1 MMKLFSRLFRR
12 KGRAEHPFCSVIVA
26 AAGSSERMNGENK
39 LMLEIDG
46 VPVLAYTLMALNQAE
61 LADEIVVAAREEDL
75 IRYADVCKIYGITKP
90 VKIIRGGGSRV
101 ESVYLASLECREDAE
116 FLAVHDGAR
125 PLASPELIDRTIA
138 LAHRTNAAAPAVP
151 VKDTIK
157 IIRED
162 GRVESTPPR
171 DCLRAVQTPQVFDAA
186 LLRAAL
192 ERARAS
198 GEEVTDDCTAVEM
211 LGKEIYLT
219 DGAYENIK
227 ITTPEDL
234 SLAAELLHQR
244 EVQP

>member
-1 MMKLFSRLFRR
+1 MGLFSRLFRK
-12 KGRAEHPFCSVIVA
+12 KGQAAHPLCSVIVA
-26 AAGSSERMNGENK
+26 AAGSSSRMGGENK
-39 LMLEIDG
+39 LLQPLEG
-46 VPVLAYTLMALNQAE
+46 VPVLAHTLMALNAAE

-75 IRYADVCKIYGITKP
+75 IPIGDLCKIYGIAKP
-90 VKIIRGGGSRV
+90 VKIVRGGETRL
-101 ESVYLASLECREDAE
+101 ESVYLASLECREDAA

-151 VKDTIK
+151 VKDTVK
-157 IIRED
+157 VVRD
-162 GRVESTPPR
+162 GRVESTPDR
-171 DCLRAVQTPQVFDAA
+171 DSLRAIQTPQVFDAA

-192 ERARAS
+192 ESARTA
-198 GEEVTDDCTAVEM
+198 GEAVTDDCSAVER

-219 DGAYENIK
+219 DGSYENIK

-234 SLAAELLHQR
+234 VLAAELLHQR

>member
-1 MMKLFSRLFRR
+1 MKLFSKFFHR
-12 KGRAEHPFCSVIVA
+12 KNRAEHPFCSVIVA
-26 AAGSSERMNGENK
+26 AAGSSRRMGGENK
-39 LMLEIDG
+39 LMQPIDG
-46 VPVLAYTLMALNQAE
+46 VPVLVHTLLALERAA

-75 IRYADVCKIYGITKP
+75 ILFGDLCRIYGVTKP
-90 VKIIRGGGSRV
+90 AKIVRGGETRL
-101 ESVYLASLECREDAE
+101 ESVYAASLECREEAE
-116 FLAVHDGAR
+116 FIAVHDGAR

-157 IIRED
+157 IVRD
-162 GRVESTPPR
+162 GKVASTPER
-171 DCLRAVQTPQVFDAA
+171 EALRAVQTPQVFDAA
-186 LLRAAL
+186 LFRAAL

-198 GEEVTDDCTAVEM
+198 GEAVTDDCSAVEM

-219 DGAYENIK
+219 EGSYENIK

-234 SLAAELLHQR
+234 ILAAELLHQR